1 MNATVETIECRELTA
16 YGAPLSAGRR
26 AMPQPVGR
34 EALLRVRHCGVC
46 HSDLHIQDGYFA
58 LGGDK
63 RLDIG
68 SGRPMPFT
76 LGHEVEGEV
85 AALGPEAE
93 GASVGDRAV
102 VYPWIGCGDCAVCEG
117 GEEQL
122 CARPRNIGVNLHG
135 GYADYCLV
143 PDAKYLFG
151 YGDTPPALAATYAC
165 SGITAFGALKKLMR
179 PASPGPIMPGPIIP
193 EPIMIVGLGG
203 VGMAG
208 LAFARALFPEA
219 PLAADIDPAKR
230 RAALDAGA
238 QAAFDSADPAA
249 AKAVRK
255 ATGGGVAGV
264 VDFVGSEASFGFAD
278 AVTRKGGAHR
288 RGRADGR
295 AHVDAAAVV
304 PVARADG
311 IGLAGGVAGATSP
324 RRWRWS
330 APARWTP
337 RRCRSGLWR
346 RRTGFWTR
354 CAPAGSSAAP
364 CSRRTRPPDGER
376 RGRQAASGARLR

>member
-26 AMPQPVGR
+26 ALPQPVGR

-58 LGGDK
+58 LGGGK

-151 YGDTPPALAATYAC
+151 YGDTAPALAATYAC

-179 PASPGPIMPGPIIP
+179 PASPGPIMPG
-193 EPIMIVGLGG
+193 PIMIVGLGG

-278 AVTRKGGAHR
+278 AVARKGGR
-288 RGRADGR
+288 IVVVGLMGGRMSMPLPLFPLR
-295 AHVDAAAVV
+295 ALTVSGSLVGSPGDFAEAMALVRAGKVDAT
-304 PVARADG
+304 PVQVRPLAEANRVLDS
-311 IGLAGGVAGATSP
+311 LRAGGVVGRAVLTP
-324 RRWRWS
+324 N
-330 APARWTP
+330 APA
-337 RRCRSGLWR
+337 
-346 RRTGFWTR
+346 
-354 CAPAGSSAAP
+354 
-364 CSRRTRPPDGER
+364 
-376 RGRQAASGARLR
+376 